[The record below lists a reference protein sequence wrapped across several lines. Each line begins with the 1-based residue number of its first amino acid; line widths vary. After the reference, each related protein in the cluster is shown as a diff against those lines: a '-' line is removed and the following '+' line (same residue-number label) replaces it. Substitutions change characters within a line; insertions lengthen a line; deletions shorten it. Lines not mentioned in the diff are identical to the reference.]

1 MNVSIFSTPLI
12 FFSFNTLVF
21 VLSEGARLRSNGER
35 IGNIIVVR
43 DPHLVSI
50 SGGKTVIFASP
61 AAVLLITGDVAQI
74 QFGNYVA
81 VIRSVSTFFTYL
93 KLKKKKKIINHLN
106 NSPVGYH

>member
-1 MNVSIFSTPLI
+1 MFQFSAPHLF

-81 VIRSVSTFFTYL
+81 VIRRVSTFFTYL
-93 KLKKKKKIINHLN
+93 KLKKKKIINHLN